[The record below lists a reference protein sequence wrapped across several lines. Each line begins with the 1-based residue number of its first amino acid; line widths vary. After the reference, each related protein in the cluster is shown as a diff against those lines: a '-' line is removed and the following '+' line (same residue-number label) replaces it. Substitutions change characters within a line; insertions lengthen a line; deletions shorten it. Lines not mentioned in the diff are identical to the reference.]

1 MQVEWKQSLHLGQVW
16 GGGLCGILKE
26 AMGRADRKDYGQESN
41 RGAWE
46 GERIWRTGGVEWGA
60 WGSRQRHLSEH
71 PSSERQWELYLSDQ
85 HAFINTV

>member
-1 MQVEWKQSLHLGQVW
+1 MQVELKQSLHLGQVW

-46 GERIWRTGGVEWGA
+46 GERIWSTGGVEWGA
-60 WGSRQRHLSEH
+60 SGSRQRHLSTRLQD
-71 PSSERQWELYLSDQ
+71 SSGNRISLISMLL
-85 HAFINTV
+85 